1 MARGEAAASNAST
14 RERHFPAMGRG
25 TRDGPVGSA
34 ELSRRAL
41 LQPAA
46 VAWAGGDS
54 RRRRSSGRCAEF
66 AGHMSSCSRFE
77 PNYDPDGGLSDS
89 DSLEDS
95 SASTDDENVSRQKR
109 LLEDALFGFFKKEN
123 KRLKA
128 PSVGRDAFSVY
139 SGKYFSEIIKH
150 MPIGRKDVISK
161 YGYECLLKYERTEVP
176 SPFVRW
182 LVGCV
187 DTVSSQLIIVDEKI
201 IELSKQSVHLV
212 LGLPK
217 SGVVAMPNKE
227 SGKNFILSRF
237 NLAELPNVTY
247 FGNLLMSS

>member
-1 MARGEAAASNAST
+1 M
-14 RERHFPAMGRG
+14 
-25 TRDGPVGSA
+25 
-34 ELSRRAL
+34 
-41 LQPAA
+41 
-46 VAWAGGDS
+46 
-54 RRRRSSGRCAEF
+54 
-66 AGHMSSCSRFE
+66 
-77 PNYDPDGGLSDS
+77 
-89 DSLEDS
+89 
-95 SASTDDENVSRQKR
+95 
-109 LLEDALFGFFKKEN
+109 
-123 KRLKA
+123 
-128 PSVGRDAFSVY
+128 GRDAFSVY